1 MEDLFALLMNPG
13 GFECTWRNGQLYVRR
28 AETPIAP
35 LARELAPIGLQAAGA
50 ARTTS
55 AEPRGSES
63 ADVPTYTSETAP
75 SVV

>member
-1 MEDLFALLMNPG
+1 MEDLFALLVNLE
-13 GFECTWRNGQLYVRR
+13 GFECSWRNGQLYVRH

-35 LARELAPIGLQAAGA
+35 LARELAPMRLQAAGA

-55 AEPRGSES
+55 AEPKEASSR
-63 ADVPTYTSETAP
+63 TCRLTSETAP